1 MINKNSKMAK
11 KKLTDQHI
19 KEMTKMVVQGK
30 TPEEI
35 SKHFKIAVS
44 SVHNYKR
51 MLKKKGVDVPDVKGK
66 RPGDPYHKKVITTIT
81 AAVPVIK
88 KDTTV
93 GAVYITVTVNDV
105 VFKVDGRAKTVT
117 IDQNALHV
125 MF

>member
-1 MINKNSKMAK
+1 MAK

-51 MLKKKGVDVPDVKGK
+51 ELRKKGVDVPDVKGK
-66 RPGDPYHKKVITTIT
+66 RPGDPYHRKVVKTISDS
-81 AAVPVIK
+81 VPVIK

-93 GAVYITVTVNDV
+93 GAAYITVTVNDV

-117 IDQNALHV
+117 IDRNALHV